1 MLSLKWGRE
10 KKMKSKNKKIGLVVL
25 TAILAISAF
34 SVATVGAQPVE
45 VWNITASG
53 TYPGRAIATAGDCVY
68 LAGLTDPGGASFG
81 DAFLNKYNSTDGTLI
96 WNITWGGTG
105 CDYGWATATDDSM
118 VYLAGTCPAGKKD
131 SAAFLNKYD
140 KEGNL
145 IWNVTWGGTADDAGN
160 AIATASDCV
169 YLAGDRNMFSRSEGG
184 YSSVFLNKYD
194 KDGNLIWNITWG
206 GTDFHASYAR
216 AATTGDYVYL
226 AGNTIDKI
234 IFLNKYDKDG
244 NLIWHITWGEK
255 IEWKSTFA
263 IATGDSAVYL
273 AGITGRDAFLNKYD
287 KDGNL
292 LWNTTW
298 ENASAWAT
306 ATGDNAVYLAGWRG
320 DDILSAPAFLNKYN
334 STDGTL
340 IWNMTRVNATGMAT
354 ATGDNAV
361 YLAGTSD
368 DGAFLVKYSEPT
380 PTPSEN
386 ETRECKTLWYFDDQS
401 VQCQQDKF
409 CGDYMYQSLHT
420 FETEEE
426 CKVAFETYLKEKGEE
441 TRECKTLW
449 YFDDQSVQCQ
459 QNKFCGMYMYKSLH
473 TFETEEECKA
483 AFEKYLKEKGKET
496 PTPTPPGFESGFA
509 IAGLLAVA
517 YLVLR
522 RRN

>member
-1 MLSLKWGRE
+1 
-10 KKMKSKNKKIGLVVL
+10 MKSKSKSKKIGLVVL
-25 TAILAISAF
+25 TAILAIAAI

-53 TYPGRAIATAGDCVY
+53 TYAGNAIATAGDCVY

-105 CDYGWATATDDSM
+105 CDYGRATATDDSM
-118 VYLAGTCPAGKKD
+118 VYLAGQCPAGKKD

-140 KEGNL
+140 SATGNL
-145 IWNVTWGGTADDAGN
+145 IWNVTWGGTAGDAGN

-255 IEWKSTFA
+255 IEWKCTLA

-273 AGITGRDAFLNKYD
+273 AGITGIRGDAFLNKYD

-298 ENASAWAT
+298 ENATAWAT

-334 STDGTL
+334 CTDGTL

-361 YLAGTSD
+361 YLAGMSN

-380 PTPSEN
+380 PPTPSEN
-386 ETRECKTLWYFDDQS
+386 ETGECKTLWYFDDQS
-401 VQCQQDKF
+401 VQCQQKQF
-409 CGDYMYQSLHT
+409 CGDYMYQ
-420 FETEEE
+420 
-426 CKVAFETYLKEKGEE
+426 
-441 TRECKTLW
+441 
-449 YFDDQSVQCQ
+449 
-459 QNKFCGMYMYKSLH
+459 SLH

-496 PTPTPPGFESGFA
+496 PTPTPPGFEAGFA